1 MRKLSLIIGLFLAF
15 SAAWAQQSPHGND
28 LKINCADCHTTEG
41 WTFSQATA
49 LFDHD
54 STVFKLEGQHIF
66 ADCKACHTS
75 LIFAEAKTNCVD
87 CHTDMH
93 NTTVGPDC
101 ARCHDA
107 QSWLV
112 TNITEIHQQSRFPLL
127 GAHNTADCAA
137 CHTSPS
143 LLEFQPLGVEC
154 IDCHRQDY
162 QATTNPNHVQAG
174 LSTNCFDCHRVDAF
188 EWTSSGFNHDFFPL
202 NKGHAITD
210 CAACHT
216 TGVFEPVST
225 DCYSCHQ
232 QDFVSATNPSHQNQ
246 GFSTSCTECHT
257 TEPNWKPAKF
267 DIHDN
272 FYFPIYSGEHRGEW
286 ESCTDCHKQPE
297 NYSVFSCVDCHE
309 HNKNEMDNKHREIN
323 GYSYNSM
330 ACFACHP
337 LGKEEGAFNHNTTN
351 FPLKGAHIQADCL
364 SCHTEIFSGTSTDC
378 RSCHTN
384 NYNQAVNPN
393 HLTAGISTECSGC
406 HTEEDWKPSQFDHT
420 VTTGFALT
428 NGHSG
433 RQCADCHLGNTTSA
447 SQECISCHQQN
458 YNEAKNHLAQNFPFD
473 CLQCHNTSNWEEAT
487 FDHNATSFA
496 LTGAH
501 VATECSACH
510 TLGYAGT
517 SSQCSACH
525 TDNYNQALNP
535 GHTAAGISVQC
546 ETCHTTTT
554 WIPSQFDHTVTTGFA
569 LTNGH
574 SGRQCADCHL
584 GNTTSASQECIS
596 CHQQNYNEAKNH
608 LAQNFPF
615 DCLQCHN
622 TSNWEEATF
631 DHNATSFA
639 LTGAHVATECSACH
653 TSGYAGTSSQCS
665 ACHTDNYNQTAN
677 PNHTSLGLSNQCNE
691 CHTTTPDWQPALFP
705 VHNDF
710 YSLNGAH
717 IAVADN
723 CYLCHAGNYT
733 NIANTCAGCH
743 SADYNSTTDPPHAT
757 AKFPTDCES
766 CHTETAWSPSTFNHD
781 AQYFPIYSGEHRGE
795 WNSCADCHTE
805 PTNYSVFSCI
815 LCHEHNKTEMDNKHN
830 EVTGYVYNSVNC
842 LACHPTGTTDD

>member
-15 SAAWAQQSPHGND
+15 GAAWAQQSPHGND
-28 LKINCADCHTTEG
+28 LKINCADCHTTDG
-41 WTFSQATA
+41 WTFSKETA

-75 LIFAEAKTNCVD
+75 LIFSEAKTNCVD

-309 HNKNEMDNKHREIN
+309 HNKNEMDNEHREIN

-447 SQECISCHQQN
+447 SHECISCHQQN
-458 YNEAKNHLAQNFPFD
+458 YNEA
-473 CLQCHNTSNWEEAT
+473 E
-487 FDHNATSFA
+487 
-496 LTGAH
+496 
-501 VATECSACH
+501 
-510 TLGYAGT
+510 
-517 SSQCSACH
+517 
-525 TDNYNQALNP
+525 
-535 GHTAAGISVQC
+535 
-546 ETCHTTTT
+546 
-554 WIPSQFDHTVTTGFA
+554 
-569 LTNGH
+569 
-574 SGRQCADCHL
+574 
-584 GNTTSASQECIS
+584 
-596 CHQQNYNEAKNH
+596 NH

-653 TSGYAGTSSQCS
+653 TSGYAGTSSQCL
-665 ACHTDNYNQTAN
+665 ACHTGNYNQTAN
-677 PNHTSLGLSNQCNE
+677 PNHTSLGLSNQCSD

-723 CYLCHAGNYT
+723 CYLCHAGNYINT
-733 NIANTCAGCH
+733 ANTCAGCH

-766 CHTETAWSPSTFNHD
+766 CHTETVWSPSTFNHD